1 MPPPGHDQIQREELS
16 RLFGQLVGAR
26 LLLVPLVLAAGAW
39 MAWVDPTPWRRA
51 LLAAILVTIAAFF
64 TVEYVRFRRRGG
76 LAPGQVRINLVAA
89 VVGQMILTAATG
101 GLSSPFIYVAVLLA
115 VIVNVFVR
123 PPVSAWLTAFQV
135 LAVWTFA
142 ALVATGAAPL
152 ELELLGGA
160 ARRPPPVGLCLH
172 AGFLT
177 VVLVSIAF
185 AGRAGRKVFEAI
197 LRRALAAQQD
207 SLRAYAERAEEM
219 TALSGEIAHEL
230 KNPLASVKGLA
241 GLLAQGVGPGKPT
254 ERLAVLRQEVSRMQA
269 ILDGFLNFSRPLV
282 PLVLEDCDVAALAR
296 EVAALHEGLARERG
310 VAVEARGAAVRA
322 RCDPRK
328 VKQILVNLVQN
339 ALDAS
344 PAGAAVELEA
354 APGPGGG
361 ALIRVQDRG
370 PGLDPAVR
378 DAAFSPG
385 FTTKAS
391 GSGLGL
397 TIARSLAR
405 QHGGDLVLSPRAG
418 GGMVAELTL
427 PATPAGAGTG
437 AAA

>member
-39 MAWVDPTPWRRA
+39 MAWVDPTGWRRA
-51 LLAAILVTIAAFF
+51 LLAAILVTVAAFF
-64 TVEYVRFRRRGG
+64 IIEYVRFRRRGG

-89 VVGQMILTAATG
+89 VVGQMTLTAATG
-101 GLSSPFIYVAVLLA
+101 GLGSPFIYVAVLLA

-142 ALVATGAAPL
+142 VLGATGAAPL

-160 ARRPPPVGLCLH
+160 ARRPPPVGLGLH

-207 SLRAYAERAEEM
+207 SLRAYAERAEEL

-254 ERLAVLRQEVSRMQA
+254 ERLAVLRQEVGRMQA

-282 PLVLEDCDVAALAR
+282 PLVLDDCDVAALAR

-354 APGPGGG
+354 APAPGGG
-361 ALIRVQDRG
+361 ARIRVQDRG

-437 AAA
+437 AVA